1 MGLVLLLL
9 LVCLVVMRVVVMR
22 IRNILRHLM
31 VLRELD
37 FVRIL
42 VRMGSLMTVVIVVR
56 L

>member
-42 VRMGSLMTVVIVVR
+42 VRMGCLMTVVVVVR